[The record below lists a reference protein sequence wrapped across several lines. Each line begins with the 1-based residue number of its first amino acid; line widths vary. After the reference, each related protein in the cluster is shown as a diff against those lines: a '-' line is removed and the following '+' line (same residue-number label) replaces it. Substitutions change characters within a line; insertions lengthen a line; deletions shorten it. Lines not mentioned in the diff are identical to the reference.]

1 MVPEDDRTTG
11 RAARMQAGV
20 IVGYIAMA
28 LGLLFA
34 ISQASEAEAWPME
47 LSASVVLLH
56 MVGGFVLGWLV
67 QPLLARLFTN
77 S

>member
-1 MVPEDDRTTG
+1 MAPEDDRKAQ

-20 IVGYIAMA
+20 IVGYIAMVF
-28 LGLLFA
+28 GLLFA
-34 ISQASEAEAWPME
+34 VSQASEAEAWPME
-47 LSASVVLLH
+47 LSASIVLFH
-56 MVGGFVLGWLV
+56 MVGGFILGWLG